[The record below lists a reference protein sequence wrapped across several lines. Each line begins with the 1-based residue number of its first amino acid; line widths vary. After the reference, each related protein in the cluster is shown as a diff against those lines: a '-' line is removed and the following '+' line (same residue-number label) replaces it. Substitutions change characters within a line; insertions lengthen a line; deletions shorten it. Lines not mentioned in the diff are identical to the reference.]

1 MTSGKKSRKIQLN
14 FSITLTQRVF
24 YSIIALGVLLFV
36 ALGAGIYVYAYN
48 SGGPASTVGH
58 TAKEL
63 DLSGGVNGDAVFNGN
78 VGIGLASGFL
88 GKLHIHSG
96 ADGKPA
102 LAVSKGGGG
111 DTEPIAIFYKDIS
124 PVAEAMRINRNG
136 NVGIGTTSP
145 TEKLEVAGNIKVSG
159 NVQASGT
166 ICDANGCI
174 GSGSSGNTGPIST
187 GLYGFCKIIY
197 DSVDTT
203 SYCTTSY
210 PPATCTS
217 YANGICTCPSGYTL
231 IQLTG
236 TNDWRGGTV
245 TCYKN

>member
-48 SGGPASTVGH
+48 SGYNNPQVMGH
-58 TAKEL
+58 SADEI
-63 DLSGGVNGDAVFNGN
+63 DLSGGVSGNAVFNDN

-145 TEKLEVAGNIKVSG
+145 TERLEVAGNIK
-159 NVQASGT
+159 ASGT
-166 ICDANGCI
+166 ICDSNGCI
-174 GSGSSGNTGPIST
+174 GGVST
-187 GLYGFCKIIY
+187 QEKAWLSIDGGADACAGYNQCPSMTNK
-197 DSVDTT
+197 
-203 SYCTTSY
+203 
-210 PPATCTS
+210 
-217 YANGICTCPSGYTL
+217 CPSGWNLYQNVDLGCEVYSNNCDGFYT
-231 IQLTG
+231 TG
-236 TNDWRGGTV
+236 MRRLWISV
-245 TCYKN
+245 CYKQF